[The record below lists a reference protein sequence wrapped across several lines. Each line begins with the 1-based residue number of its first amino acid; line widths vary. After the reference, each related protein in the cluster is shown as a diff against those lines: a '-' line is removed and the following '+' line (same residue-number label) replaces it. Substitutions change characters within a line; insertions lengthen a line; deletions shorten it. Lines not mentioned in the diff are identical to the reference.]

1 MSTCRYIRPFARMST
16 GVDKKH
22 NKLHLDSIAR
32 QRSPQSNGSVFQS
45 VEINRTEE
53 QANMA
58 QSQRSRYLKT
68 GAIIAF
74 IFMVLVWLSPSKPA
88 TSSFTHGMCS
98 PCASRFT

>member
-1 MSTCRYIRPFARMST
+1 MST
-16 GVDKKH
+16 GVDNQD
-22 NKLHLDSIAR
+22 NKLHLDSSAR
-32 QRSPQSNGSVFQS
+32 QRSTRINGSISQS
-45 VEINRTEE
+45 AKANRTEE

-88 TSSFTHGMCS
+88 TSSFTHGIFPRTGVS
-98 PCASRFT
+98 LHD